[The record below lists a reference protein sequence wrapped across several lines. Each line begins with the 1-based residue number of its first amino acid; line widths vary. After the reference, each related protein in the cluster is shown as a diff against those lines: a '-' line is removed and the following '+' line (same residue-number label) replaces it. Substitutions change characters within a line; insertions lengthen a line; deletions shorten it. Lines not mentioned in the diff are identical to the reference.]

1 MAMVKVVF
9 GYPIHEE
16 GRSYAAGEIVKI
28 DEESLRRY
36 PKDEYE
42 IVRGAKGKKGKEVKD
57 ISAKDK
63 EKSDI
68 VLDF

>member
-9 GYPIHEE
+9 GYPIHED
-16 GRSYAAGEIVKI
+16 GRSYAAGEIVKM
-28 DEESLRRY
+28 DSERLKCF
-36 PKDEYE
+36 PKNEYK
-42 IVRGAKGKKGKEVKD
+42 IVGEVKKGKKVKD